1 MRRGNFL
8 VWVVVILF
16 IFYLAWRVIEPLISP
31 IFFAAVLVYAVNPIH
46 KRLSSKIG
54 EEKSFILL
62 TILLVLIVV
71 MITVELILLFKKVM
85 ESVYTYVDLF
95 LKWFETLTLPFGMEE
110 AIQKAYSQIMPKL
123 SEYTINYTLSI
134 PKYLIQTVIFLA
146 VFYYFLTHAESIKM
160 EIYSLLPRDNRELA
174 EKLLRRADLT
184 LQALIRSWLL
194 LNIAKGI
201 VMTAGF
207 LIFGVTD
214 LAGSI
219 GAGLFTIL
227 FSFIP
232 LFEGWMVWLI
242 GAIYLIKNGNPTTAL
257 LLSIYGF
264 TLVSPLP
271 DFTIR
276 PKIVAKEAKLDSM
289 MVLIGMIGGT
299 MAFGLKGLIAGPIVL
314 NLVSALIKEWK
325 RHERAKAVIIE

>member
-8 VWVVVILF
+8 VWVAVALF
-16 IFYLAWRVIEPLISP
+16 IFYLAWRVVEPLISP
-31 IFFAAVLVYAVNPIH
+31 IFFAAILVYAINPVH

-54 EEKSFILL
+54 ENRSSILL
-62 TILLVLIVV
+62 TMLLVLIVI
-71 MITVELILLFKKVM
+71 MMTVELILLFRKVM
-85 ESVYTYVDLF
+85 ESVYTYIDLF
-95 LKWFETLTLPFGMEE
+95 LKWFESLALPFGMEE
-110 AIQKAYSQIMPKL
+110 VIQKAYSQIMPKL
-123 SEYTINYTLSI
+123 SEYTVNYTLSI
-134 PKYLIQTVIFLA
+134 PKYLVQTVIFLG
-146 VFYYFLTHAESIKM
+146 VFYYFLTHAGSIRM
-160 EIYSLLPRDNRELA
+160 DVYNLLPGDNRELA

-219 GAGLFTIL
+219 GAGLFTIF

-242 GAIYLIKNGNPTTAL
+242 GAIYLVKNGNPTTAL

-264 TLVSPLP
+264 ALVSPLP

-276 PKIVAKEAKLDSM
+276 PKIVAKGAKLDSM

-299 MAFGLKGLIAGPIVL
+299 MAFGLKGLIVGPIVL
-314 NLVSALIKEWK
+314 NLVSALINEWK
-325 RHERAKAVIIE
+325 GHKDLNE

>member
-8 VWVVVILF
+8 VWVAVALF
-16 IFYLAWRVIEPLISP
+16 IFYLAWRVVEPLISP
-31 IFFAAVLVYAVNPIH
+31 IFFAAILVYAINPVH

-54 EEKSFILL
+54 ENRSSILL
-62 TILLVLIVV
+62 TMLLVLIVI
-71 MITVELILLFKKVM
+71 MMTVGLILLFRKVM
-85 ESVYTYVDLF
+85 ESVYTYIDLF
-95 LKWFETLTLPFGMEE
+95 LKWFESLTLPFGMEE
-110 AIQKAYSQIMPKL
+110 VIQKAYSQIMPKL
-123 SEYTINYTLSI
+123 SEYTVNYTLSI
-134 PKYLIQTVIFLA
+134 PKYLVQTVIFLG
-146 VFYYFLTHAESIKM
+146 VFYYFLTHAGSIRV
-160 EIYSLLPRDNRELA
+160 EVYNLLPGDNRELA

-219 GAGLFTIL
+219 GAGLFTIF

-242 GAIYLIKNGNPTTAL
+242 GAIYLVKNGNPTTAL

-264 TLVSPLP
+264 ALVSPLP

-276 PKIVAKEAKLDSM
+276 PKIVAKGAKLDSM

-299 MAFGLKGLIAGPIVL
+299 MAFGLKGLIVGPIVL
-314 NLVSALIKEWK
+314 NLVSALINEWK
-325 RHERAKAVIIE
+325 GHKDLNG

>member
-8 VWVVVILF
+8 VWVAVALF
-16 IFYLAWRVIEPLISP
+16 IFYLAWRVVEPLISP
-31 IFFAAVLVYAVNPIH
+31 IFFAAILVYAINPVH

-54 EEKSFILL
+54 ENRSSILL
-62 TILLVLIVV
+62 TMLLVLIVI
-71 MITVELILLFKKVM
+71 MMTVELILLFRKVM
-85 ESVYTYVDLF
+85 ESVYTYIDLF
-95 LKWFETLTLPFGMEE
+95 LKWFESLTLPFGMEE
-110 AIQKAYSQIMPKL
+110 VIQKAYSQIMPKL
-123 SEYTINYTLSI
+123 SEYTVNYTLSI
-134 PKYLIQTVIFLA
+134 PKYLVQTVIFLG
-146 VFYYFLTHAESIKM
+146 VFYYFLTHAGSIRM
-160 EIYSLLPRDNRELA
+160 DVYNLLPGDNRELA

-219 GAGLFTIL
+219 GAGLFTIF

-242 GAIYLIKNGNPTTAL
+242 GAIYLVKNGNPTTAL

-264 TLVSPLP
+264 ALVSPLP

-276 PKIVAKEAKLDSM
+276 PKIVAKGAKLDSM

-299 MAFGLKGLIAGPIVL
+299 MAFGLKGLIVGPIVL
-314 NLVSALIKEWK
+314 NLVSALINEWK
-325 RHERAKAVIIE
+325 GHKDLNE